1 MITRAEQLK
10 QNEAE
15 GYNLVT
21 TLSNGL
27 DLYKKKNGA
36 GGWSYYGES
45 TGIFGL
51 VWDTCLGSKE
61 ELIAV
66 AQDAYN
72 LNVWEED

>member
-1 MITRAEQLK
+1 MISRVEQLK

-15 GYNLVT
+15 GYILVT

-27 DLYKKKNGA
+27 DLYKKQNQA

-51 VWDTCLGSKE
+51 IWDTCLGSKE
-61 ELIAV
+61 EFQAIAE
-66 AQDAYN
+66 QEYGLYFEN
-72 LNVWEED
+72 Y